1 MAGIRIEGNSSG
13 NVAEVDSS
21 NQLKVTAAV
30 PTTTAGVSQP
40 ALVGGTRFFSEN
52 DPGTKTGTAELA
64 SPETTDDAKLRIT
77 LERVHDTETFNYAA
91 QNTGKHK
98 YANTT
103 MTNAWT
109 ANGLQT
115 NSGSITTI
123 TTGTSFTT
131 WAEFPAALGAH
142 AIYAEIEAA
151 VSAVPPTNT
160 TVDFGLFRPGAANPY
175 APADGTYFRINS
187 GGIYGVANNNGTET
201 VTGPFIAGGSIALNT
216 KYQFIIAAD
225 EREVEFWINNT
236 LYGTIP
242 VPSGQGMPWMS
253 ATLPFAVRHAI
264 TGGAASGAF
273 QLLVTNYTVSQ
284 DNPGVATS
292 LGYLGNIVYGAYQ
305 GLSGGTMGS
314 LASYANSATP
324 AGVAGSNTAA
334 AVTGLG
340 GQVTLNAAAAAATD
354 FILTSY
360 QVPAGTTA
368 IQGRRLVLNG
378 VRISAANLGAAVATT
393 ETTLAFSLAFGH
405 SAVSLATTEAAA
417 AKAPRRA
424 ALGIMSWAV
433 GAAIGAG
440 PREGSIFMP
449 FASPIVVNPGEFIA
463 SVGKFL
469 QGTATAS
476 QTIYIQ
482 VTFDYGWMI

>member
-21 NQLKVTAAV
+21 NQLKVTPAV
-30 PTTTAGVSQP
+30 ATTLAGVSQP
-40 ALVGGTRFFSEN
+40 QLVGMVRTTSEN
-52 DPGTKTGTAELA
+52 DPGTITGAAYLI
-64 SPETTDDAKLRIT
+64 SQETTDDAKGRVT
-77 LERVHDTETFNYAA
+77 LERVHDNEVFNYAA

-109 ANGLQT
+109 ASGFQT
-115 NSGSITTI
+115 NSGSITTT
-123 TTGTSFTT
+123 TTGTSFST
-131 WAEFPAALGAH
+131 WAEFPATLGAH
-142 AIYAEIEAA
+142 AIYCEVEMAISAA
-151 VSAVPPTNT
+151 PPTNT
-160 TVDFGLFRPGAANPY
+160 TVDFGLFRPAAANPY
-175 APADGTYFRINS
+175 APADGVYFRITSS
-187 GGIYGVANNNGTET
+187 GIRGVLNNNGTET
-201 VTGPFIAGGSIALNT
+201 PTGVMIAGGSMPLNT
-216 KYQFIIAAD
+216 KRQFIISAN
-225 EREVEFWINNT
+225 EREVEFWIDAV
-236 LYGTIP
+236 LYARIAT
-242 VPSGQGMPWMS
+242 PSGQGVPWMS
-253 ATLPFAVRHAI
+253 ATLPFSVRHAI
-264 TGGAASGAF
+264 AGGAASGAF

-292 LGYLGNIVYGAYQ
+292 LGDLGNIVYGAHQ

-314 LASYANSATP
+314 LATYANSTTP

-334 AVTGLG
+334 AATGLG

-417 AKAPRRA
+417 AKAPRRV
-424 ALGIMSWAV
+424 ALGIMSWAI

-482 VTFDYGWMI
+482 VTFDYGWI